1 MHTGRFCINYPEIR
15 KICSE
20 ISPPRSPR
28 GRPFPRMAENP
39 VDPQAQGEAAEQAAA
54 DAADAGEAA
63 PAAAGKRKRGSAL
76 DAARSKVEALSSKV
90 NDAAAKV
97 LAMEGAPGGTRNKQ
111 KAETLAKQQAKVDK
125 LQGELAIARRDLK
138 SKEESAA
145 VAATAKAAKEE
156 AARQKAEENR
166 PLTELGVLKLVEVR
180 IGYDKRFDNTSDK
193 AESVWAHVAKDYNA
207 LVDKAVLPD
216 SDRRA
221 FSSPSPSSSSSS
233 TPSSPCRREVAALQ
247 KRWSHELGEF
257 RLWCATANRAVQLS
271 GVPADEV
278 EEMVAA
284 HRRPTTSLFRRL
296 ASCSPPSL

>member
-1 MHTGRFCINYPEIR
+1 MSEMPDDLHT
-15 KICSE
+15 
-20 ISPPRSPR
+20 
-28 GRPFPRMAENP
+28 
-39 VDPQAQGEAAEQAAA
+39 QGEAAEQAAA

-76 DAARSKVEALSSKV
+76 DAARNKVEALSTKV
-90 NDAAAKV
+90 DDAAAKV
-97 LAMEGAPGGTRNKQ
+97 LSMEKVPGGGRRNKQ
-111 KAETLAKQQAKVDK
+111 KAEALAKQQAKVDK
-125 LQGELAIARRDLK
+125 LQGELVFARRDLK
-138 SKEESAA
+138 TKEESAA
-145 VAATAKAAKEE
+145 VAAQAKAAKEE

-166 PLTELGVLKLVEVR
+166 PLTELGVIKLVEVR

-221 FSSPSPSSSSSS
+221 LSSPSPSSSSSS